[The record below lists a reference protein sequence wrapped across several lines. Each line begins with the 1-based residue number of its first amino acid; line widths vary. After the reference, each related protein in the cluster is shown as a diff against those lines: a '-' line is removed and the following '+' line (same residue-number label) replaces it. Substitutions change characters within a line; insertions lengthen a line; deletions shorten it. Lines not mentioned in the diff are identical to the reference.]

1 MSVPLAIRNESCNN
15 GRRRPWQTAATT
27 LRFRPMPVSKGR
39 KKAKKRP
46 PPPPK
51 KDPVKEKGPSPT
63 WYTATMF
70 SLMGVGL
77 LVILLNYMGLMPGDT
92 NNTWLLLGLGGI
104 AGGFAMTLN
113 FR

>member
-1 MSVPLAIRNESCNN
+1 
-15 GRRRPWQTAATT
+15 
-27 LRFRPMPVSKGR
+27 MPVSKGR

-70 SLMGVGL
+70 GLMGVGL

>member
-1 MSVPLAIRNESCNN
+1 
-15 GRRRPWQTAATT
+15 
-27 LRFRPMPVSKGR
+27 MPVSKGR
-39 KKAKKRP
+39 KKAKRRP

-63 WYTATMF
+63 WYIATMF
-70 SLMGVGL
+70 GLMGVGL
-77 LVILLNYMGLMPGDT
+77 LVILLNYMGLLGDT
-92 NNTWLLLGLGGI
+92 NNTWLLLGLAGI